1 MTMFAGVGPICMVI
15 AAYLALGSAQ
25 ATTIHL
31 DLDVAI
37 DCSALPMVYCVADL
51 GCQASSAKS
60 SYKTTCEK
68 MENPPAINCTEQN
81 AKVRA
86 TFMSAPRRF
95 FQGSG
100 E

>member
-1 MTMFAGVGPICMVI
+1 MTMFAGVAPICMVI
-15 AAYLALGSAQ
+15 AACLALGSAQ

-31 DLDVAI
+31 DLDVPI

-86 TFMSAPRRF
+86 TFTPAPRRF